1 MKFESAN
8 PWAVRSIKQRQLLNT
23 WVSAYKD
30 RNGVPALD
38 DFAPAGFDEEK
49 PDIAYF
55 TVMEGN
61 PPRIRID
68 NDGKRLESAFGGSA
82 RGKFLDEYI
91 DPKLHGVTMPVYHEC
106 IRRCLPVFTVSEV
119 MDTAGRTVTQER
131 LLLPFANQN
140 KIDRLLVSMKPISE
154 AGRFEIRNL
163 MSTKRTT
170 PVIKLCAVIDKNLF
184 RGSSR
189 AGNDDDITF

>member
-1 MKFESAN
+1 MKFESAS

-30 RNGVPALD
+30 RNGVPKLD
-38 DFAPAGFDEEK
+38 DFTPPGFDEEK

-55 TVMEGN
+55 TVLEGE

-68 NDGKRLESAFGGSA
+68 NDGKRLESAFGAPG

-91 DPKLHGVTMPVYHEC
+91 DPKLHAITLPVYDEC
-106 IRRCLPVFTVSEV
+106 VRRCLPVFTVSEV
-119 MDTAGRTVTQER
+119 VDTTGQMVTQER
-131 LLLPFANQN
+131 LLLPFASHNAV
-140 KIDRLLVSMKPISE
+140 DRLLVSMKPISD
-154 AGRFEIRNL
+154 AGRFEIKNL
-163 MSTKRTT
+163 MSTERRS
-170 PVIKLCAVIDKNLF
+170 PVIKLCAIINKDLF

-189 AGNDDDITF
+189 GGSDGDITF